1 MKCRAR
7 FARLGIVALLLLGAG
22 IWALKEEYKEPPA
35 TPGTIVQ
42 RLEKAG
48 DLAAAKM
55 EYRGLVRFEEGGVRF
70 LTRKAFTML
79 YTARVRAGVDLT
91 EAEVDLKG
99 SVVWITLPAAV
110 VQEVTIDPKSLA
122 FYDEH
127 SALLNPD
134 SPADTAEA
142 LKTAERDAREW
153 AQKSEL
159 CQEANRQTK
168 RLCEELLAPILQ
180 DPKRPLRLEFDEE
193 S

>member
-1 MKCRAR
+1 MKGRVR
-7 FARLGIVALLLLGAG
+7 FAKLGMVAVLMLGAG
-22 IWALKEEYKEPPA
+22 VWALKEEYKEPPPEPA
-35 TPGTIVQ
+35 AIVQ
-42 RLEKAG
+42 QLEKAG

-70 LTRKAFTML
+70 LTRKAFTMI
-79 YTARVRAGVDLT
+79 YTARVCAGTDLT
-91 EAEVDLKG
+91 AAQVLPEG
-99 SVVWITLPAAV
+99 SVLRVAVPASK
-110 VQEVTIDPKSLA
+110 VQQVTIDPQSLE

-153 AQKSEL
+153 AEKSQL
-159 CQEANRQTK
+159 CSEADRQTK
-168 RLCEELLAPILQ
+168 RLCEELLAPILE
-180 DPKRPLRLEFDEE
+180 DSKHPFKLEFEII